1 MNLMCSWRDL
11 AAFVVG
17 ICMLAA
23 PAMAAESEE
32 DLAKQLSNP
41 VANLI
46 SMRFQSLVIVYRA
59 SRGRCS

>member
-1 MNLMCSWRDL
+1 MNLVRSWRDL

-23 PAMAAESEE
+23 LASAAESEE

-41 VANLI
+41 VCAIQRHLFVSKMI
-46 SMRFQSLVIVYRA
+46 D
-59 SRGRCS
+59 